1 MYVWSFK
8 LFVLHSYY
16 AQKHMGTIIIY
27 CFNNLQHKKG
37 MLAGSSFCTPPKNQ
51 WNHFQPLK
59 RTVGNHLSLTIIM
72 IIILL
77 SIADGLCANFLS
89 SYHILTSSVIYYWP
103 DAQCYIESIWY
114 LNTMT
119 GVHVYS
125 KLHSCPKMTYCS
137 KHKEVISKFIL

>member
-1 MYVWSFK
+1 MQHFWWISFYFLKRNSFYVWSFK

-89 SYHILTSSVIYYWP
+89 SYHILTSSVIYYRP
-103 DAQCYIESIWY
+103 DAQEHRIY
-114 LNTMT
+114 LVFKYNDW
-119 GVHVYS
+119 
-125 KLHSCPKMTYCS
+125 CAC
-137 KHKEVISKFIL
+137 IQ